1 MSASV
6 SLRYNSFAMETN
18 NTQRVVTIAI
28 GSTNPAKVEAAR
40 WAVEQVWP
48 SALTRALAVESGVD
62 EMPRSDA
69 EGRQGALQ
77 RARVAREQADADYG
91 VGMEGAVHQDEGC
104 LYVTNWAAV
113 VHRDGRQG
121 LACGG
126 RFPLP
131 QAIADE
137 VGAGAE
143 LGPVIDR
150 YTQQENTKH
159 NEGAAGFLTQGLVP
173 RVLPFQIAVGLALAP
188 FLRPEL
194 YREG

>member
-1 MSASV
+1 
-6 SLRYNSFAMETN
+6 METN
-18 NTQRVVTIAI
+18 NPQKAVTIAV

-40 WAVEQVWP
+40 WAVDRAWP
-48 SALTRALAVESGVD
+48 GARIHSLAVESGVG

-77 RARVAREQADADYG
+77 RARAAREQADADYG
-91 VGMEGAVHQDEGC
+91 VGMEGAVHEEEGC
-104 LYVTNWAAV
+104 LYVVNWAAV
-113 VHRDGRQG
+113 AHRDGRYG

-131 QAIADE
+131 DAIAHE
-137 VGAGAE
+137 IRQGGE
-143 LGPVIDR
+143 LGPIIDR
-150 YTQQENTKH
+150 YTNQENTKH

-173 RVLPFQIAVGLALAP
+173 RVLPFRIAVGLALAP

-194 YREG
+194 YERGDEACATW